1 MKPLKFVVFII
12 SIFCSTVVYSQRQ
25 VERNLIFH
33 PLNDT
38 TKTFNGKKISLAHN
52 FSAFAAFG
60 KYVGVKDKDHEWYQ
74 QIGSMMEL
82 ARFRNNS
89 TIVVVSHM
97 QLFADP
103 NNDINLNPRAI
114 FWEEGLLYAWKSK
127 SRFYK
132 AGYYHRCKHD
142 VDNLSIGEERG
153 LIFGSFL
160 FEAIFPVEINSG
172 DLLFALRNDLYTI
185 RQDYRF
191 PRFSDDNIPHL
202 EKILTT
208 FRGNFHYQSLFS
220 SQLGIYINGY
230 SMANI
235 YSRNVGVFDR
245 FQNLQK
251 VNMNFGLSS
260 GLVIKGNA
268 QIRLG
273 FNYEYLTDANVGLPV
288 KPTHLLS
295 FGIMGISPFAIR

>member
-1 MKPLKFVVFII
+1 MKPLKIIFVLI
-12 SIFCSTVVYSQRQ
+12 SLFSSTISYAQRQ
-25 VERNLIFH
+25 VERNLILH

-38 TKTFNGKKISLAHN
+38 TKTFNGKKVSLAHN
-52 FSAFAAFG
+52 FSAFASFG
-60 KYVGVKDKDHEWYQ
+60 KYIGIKDKDHEWYQ

-89 TIVVVSHM
+89 SIVVVSHI

-114 FWEEGLLYAWKSK
+114 FWEEGLFYAWKGK

-142 VDNLSIGEERG
+142 VDNLIIGEERG

-160 FEAIFPVEINSG
+160 FETIFPVATNSG
-172 DLLFALRNDLYTI
+172 DLLFSLRNDLYTI
-185 RQDYRF
+185 RQDYRKPKF
-191 PRFSDDNIPHL
+191 LNDKIPDL

-208 FRGNFHYQSLFS
+208 FRGNFHYQTLFT

-230 SMANI
+230 TMLNI
-235 YSRNVGVFDR
+235 YSKNIGLVDR
-245 FQNLQK
+245 FQKLQK
-251 VNMNFGLSS
+251 VNMNLGLSS

-273 FNYEYLTDANVGLPV
+273 FNYEYLTDSNIGIPL